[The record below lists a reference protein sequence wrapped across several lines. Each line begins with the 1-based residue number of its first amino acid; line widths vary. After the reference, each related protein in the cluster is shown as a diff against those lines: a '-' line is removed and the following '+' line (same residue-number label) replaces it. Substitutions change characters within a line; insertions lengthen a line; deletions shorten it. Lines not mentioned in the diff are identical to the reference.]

1 MVAAFGWPRLGYAS
15 VAPVLTGTD
24 FDLIV
29 DELPVNFT
37 GRTRMAV
44 AVNGSVPAPTLRWRE
59 STTVE
64 LRVRNALPPDSIH
77 GRQASIHWHGILLP
91 ANMDGVP
98 GMSFDG
104 IGPGE
109 TYRYRFALKQSGT
122 YWYHSHSG
130 YQEQAGLYG
139 ALIVD
144 AAEPEPFDYQQVAR
158 VSEAHPGWMASVSR
172 VRPATLPGLRH
183 QPTRKK

>member
-1 MVAAFGWPRLGYAS
+1 VVAAFGWPRLGYAS